1 VSRIVFNPFTGQFDQ
16 VRTSSI
22 DVDSAGVIEAA
33 VVREI
38 DSATLPG
45 GIIFNAIDSDF
56 DVHLDAE
63 LDSGGKIKLHT
74 DSTIALGL
82 DSGGIIQLAI
92 DSDFRILLN
101 TELDSGGLIT
111 LAIDSDFGIR
121 LNTELDSGGLIKLHT
136 DSTIAAG
143 LDSGGIIKLA
153 IDSDAK
159 VLIDSAAKN
168 NDGGYE
174 FSGGFTDRTTGR
186 AGVTDLGADVQYT
199 TLMADSAVF
208 LRFGFDSAAQDSNDN
223 PYWSSPTPSPSGG
236 VGLFGGKYMP
246 AGVNSLFDFNFDSST
261 YTDSGTYSGIKVTGA
276 TGSYDF
282 SECSPGDFALVRF
295 DFNVTPQEANCTLE
309 VGLIW
314 QTRDANDNPTFTFFL
329 AGEPQFYGQ
338 GSVGKTF
345 LSRPLISAYF
355 ASDEDVNARALPA
368 IRCDRQI
375 LIQPLTTL
383 VTIVR

>member
-82 DSGGIIQLAI
+82 DSGGIIKLAI

-101 TELDSGGLIT
+101 AELDSGGLV
-111 LAIDSDFGIR
+111 
-121 LNTELDSGGLIKLHT
+121 KLHT
-136 DSTIAAG
+136 DSTIAVG

-282 SECSPGDFALVRF
+282 SECSPGDLALVRF

>member
-1 VSRIVFNPFTGQFDQ
+1 MSRIVYNPFTGEFDQ
-16 VRTSSI
+16 VRVSNI
-22 DVDSAGVIEAA
+22 DVDSAGVIENA
-33 VVREI
+33 VNAEI
-38 DSATLPG
+38 DS
-45 GIIFNAIDSDF
+45 GINNA
-56 DVHLDAE
+56 
-63 LDSGGKIKLHT
+63 
-74 DSTIALGL
+74 
-82 DSGGIIQLAI
+82 
-92 DSDFRILLN
+92 N
-101 TELDSGGLIT
+101 
-111 LAIDSDFGIR
+111 
-121 LNTELDSGGLIKLHT
+121 GLIKLHT

-159 VLIDSAAKN
+159 VLIDSASLD

-174 FSGGFTDRTTGR
+174 FTGGFTDRTTGQS
-186 AGVTDLGADVQYT
+186 GVTDLGADVQYT
-199 TLMADSAVF
+199 TLMADSAIF
-208 LRFGFDSAAQDSNDN
+208 MRFGFDSAAQDSNDN
-223 PYWSSPTPSPSGG
+223 SYWSSPTPAPTQG

-246 AGVNSLFDFNFDSST
+246 AGVSSMFDFTFDSTT
-261 YTDSGTYSGIKVTGA
+261 YSDSGTYNGIHVTQA

-282 SECSPGDFALVRF
+282 SQCRPGDLALVRF

-314 QTRDANDNPTFTFFL
+314 QTRDANDNATFTFFL

-338 GSVGKTF
+338 GSVGKTY
-345 LSRPLISAYF
+345 LSRPIISAYF

>member
-1 VSRIVFNPFTGQFDQ
+1 MSRIVFNPFDGSFDQ
-16 VRTSSI
+16 VRTTSI
-22 DVDSAGVIEAA
+22 DVDSDGVIEAI
-33 VVREI
+33 VIREI

-56 DVHLDAE
+56 DIHLDVE
-63 LDSGGKIKLHT
+63 LDSTGKINLAI
-74 DSTIALGL
+74 DSVIATGL
-82 DSGGIIQLAI
+82 DSGGVIDLAI
-92 DSDFRILLN
+92 DSV
-101 TELDSGGLIT
+101 
-111 LAIDSDFGIR
+111 
-121 LNTELDSGGLIKLHT
+121 
-136 DSTIAAG
+136 IATG
-143 LDSGGIIKLA
+143 LDSGGVIKLA

-159 VLIDSAAKN
+159 VLIDSAALN

-174 FSGGFTDRTTGR
+174 FTGGFTDRTTGQ
-186 AGVTDLGADVQYT
+186 AGITDLGADVQYT
-199 TLMADSAVF
+199 TLMADSDVF
-208 LRFGFDSAAQDSNDN
+208 MRFGFDSAAQDSNDTA
-223 PYWSSPTPSPSGG
+223 YWSSPTPAPTGG

-246 AGVNSLFDFNFDSST
+246 AGVSSMFDFNFDAASYS
-261 YTDSGTYSGIKVTGA
+261 DSGTYNGIKVTGG

-282 SECSPGDFALVRF
+282 SQCKPGDLALVRF

-314 QTRDANDNPTFTFFL
+314 QTRDASNNPTFTFFL
-329 AGEPQFYGQ
+329 AGSPQFYGT

>member
-1 VSRIVFNPFTGQFDQ
+1 VSRIVFNPFDGSFDQ

-33 VVREI
+33 VEREI
-38 DSATLPG
+38 DSAILPG
-45 GIIFNAIDSDF
+45 GSIFNAIDSDF
-56 DVHLDAE
+56 DVHLDVE
-63 LDSGGKIKLHT
+63 LDSGGKIQLHT
-74 DSTIALGL
+74 DSTIAL
-82 DSGGIIQLAI
+82 
-92 DSDFRILLN
+92 
-101 TELDSGGLIT
+101 
-111 LAIDSDFGIR
+111 
-121 LNTELDSGGLIKLHT
+121 
-136 DSTIAAG
+136 G

-159 VLIDSAAKN
+159 VLIDSAALS

-174 FSGGFTDRTTGR
+174 FTGGFTDRTTGQS
-186 AGVTDLGADVQYT
+186 GVTDLGADVQYT
-199 TLMADSAVF
+199 AIMADSAVF
-208 LRFGFDSAAQDSNDN
+208 MRFGFDSASQDSNDN
-223 PYWSSPTPSPSGG
+223 PYWSSPTPAPATG

-246 AGVNSLFDFNFDSST
+246 AGVSSMIDYTFDSAS
-261 YTDSGTYSGIKVTGA
+261 YSDAGTYNGNLVTRG

-282 SECSPGDFALVRF
+282 TQCRPGDLALVRF

-314 QTRDANDNPTFTFFL
+314 QTRDENNNPTFTFFL

-338 GSVGKTF
+338 GSVGKTY
-345 LSRPLISAYF
+345 LSRPIISAYF